1 MTPPYSPDPVG
12 ASLAGSGVPNHH
24 LLSVLVENR
33 PGVLTRVAG
42 LFARRGYNI
51 HSLAVAPTNDGSVSR
66 ISMVVDLHR
75 TPLPQVI
82 QQVDKLINVLEIT
95 ALAPSAAVEREVL
108 LATVSVGADDAAQ
121 LNELLAG
128 FDARVLESSGSSTT
142 LVVLGTPEQVDDAEV
157 LLAGFGVVAT
167 QRSGRVALPTLDA
180 PN

>member
-1 MTPPYSPDPVG
+1 MVPPSEAG
-12 ASLAGSGVPNHH
+12 APNHH

-51 HSLAVAPTNDGSVSR
+51 HSWAVAPTNDGSVSR
-66 ISMVVDLHR
+66 ISMVVDLGD
-75 TPLPQVI
+75 TPLPQLI

-108 LATVSVGADDAAQ
+108 LATVSTGADHAGELD
-121 LNELLAG
+121 ELLAG
-128 FDARVLESSGSSTT
+128 LDARVLDSSGSSTT
-142 LVVLGTPEQVDDAEV
+142 VVVLGTPEQVDDAEV
-157 LLAGFGVVAT
+157 LLAGFGVVAA
-167 QRSGRVALPTLDA
+167 QRSGRVALPALGA